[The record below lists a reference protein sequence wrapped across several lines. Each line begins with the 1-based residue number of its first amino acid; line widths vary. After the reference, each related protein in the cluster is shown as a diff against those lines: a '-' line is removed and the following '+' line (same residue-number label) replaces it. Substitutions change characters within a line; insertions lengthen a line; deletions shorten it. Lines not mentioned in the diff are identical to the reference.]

1 MPQLSR
7 TRMRPRIFT
16 RERCNYC
23 RQCLGPARQWARRTH
38 SSTGRPLGT
47 AGAINNGAGEQT
59 GRAHAHQL
67 VRPCVSRAIQNKFPP
82 WQRRERVENPRIPC
96 RSIGCNLHAA
106 LFGLYPAQWSSIET
120 TLGVPN
126 FVATFG
132 YSRLMTEV
140 SRPRRPLTLRT
151 PRMPSANFP
160 RARTSISRHL
170 VNGRIR
176 N

>member
-1 MPQLSR
+1 MQLLSPVSR
-7 TRMRPRIFT
+7 TRPPVGTPNAFKHRTTSRD
-16 RERCNYC
+16 RWSYQQWC
-23 RQCLGPARQWARRTH
+23 RRADR
-38 SSTGRPLGT
+38 SSTCASACATLCITGDT
-47 AGAINNGAGEQT
+47 EQ
-59 GRAHAHQL
+59 
-67 VRPCVSRAIQNKFPP
+67 VSALATE
-82 WQRRERVENPRIPC
+82 RERVENPRIPC